1 MLLYTAQESLGK
13 VYKDLAIPGGG
24 KGLLFG
30 VVMYAN
36 PVLANPRPAPT
47 PLQGTV
53 SPMHYTGATRLEN
66 TNML

>member
-13 VYKDLAIPGGG
+13 VYKELAIPGGG
-24 KGLLFG
+24 KGLIFG

-36 PVLANPRPAPT
+36 PVLDTPRPAPT
-47 PLQGTV
+47 PLQG
-53 SPMHYTGATRLEN
+53 SGSLMHFTGAACLQK